1 MDGMSTGR
9 ARPLRPRP
17 GWAVTGEPSGLSWA
31 IVRGVSR
38 WSRRDRLALAAAVA
52 VPPAVSLMLVP
63 FRGGLVNTHVALVL
77 VVVIVA
83 VAAAGDR
90 LAGIVASISAGF
102 WFDFFFTAPYQRL
115 AITDSQDVETFL
127 LLLAVGIAVTEL
139 AVWGRRQQERSAR
152 EAGYLAGL
160 QAAAAAGATGTP
172 TTTLVRDVR
181 SQLIDTLDL
190 SGCRFEPGVAGLGDP
205 PRLLRDGSVV
215 WHGRS
220 WDADRD
226 GLPGDTDIELRVEH
240 SGRLHGRYV
249 LRAKPGTRPSREQRM
264 VAVTLAD
271 QVGAALG

>member
-1 MDGMSTGR
+1 MS
-9 ARPLRPRP
+9 L
-17 GWAVTGEPSGLSWA
+17 L
-31 IVRGVSR
+31 
-38 WSRRDRLALAAAVA
+38 
-52 VPPAVSLMLVP
+52 LVP
-63 FRGGLVNTHVALVL
+63 FRSSLANTHIALVL

-83 VAAAGDR
+83 VAAAGNR
-90 LAGIVASISAGF
+90 LAGIVASMSAGV

-115 AITDSQDVETFL
+115 AITDRQDIETFL

-139 AVWGRRQQERSAR
+139 AVWGRRQQERAAR

-160 QAAAAAGATGTP
+160 QAAAAAGATGVSGTV
-172 TTTLVRDVR
+172 LVRDVR
-181 SQLIDTLDL
+181 TKLIETLDL

-220 WDADRD
+220 WEAERD
-226 GLPGDTDIELRVEH
+226 GLPADTDIELRVEN

-249 LRAKPGTRPSREQRM
+249 LRAKPGAHPSREQRI